1 MFAQRLAK
9 RNIHVKRFDDIPMA
23 DTEMI
28 FPDKR
33 VYVKPIVLIQLL
45 VTIVLGLVAAVTTFF
60 SVRAPCVLVAQKYC
74 MGYVQGMD
82 RMLAAPRGL
91 LFGKHGVAG
100 LGV

>member
-1 MFAQRLAK
+1 MQRLAK

-45 VTIVLGLVAAVTTFF
+45 VTLVLGLVAAVTTFF
-60 SVRAPCVLVAQKYC
+60 SVCPP
-74 MGYVQGMD
+74 
-82 RMLAAPRGL
+82 PRPL
-91 LFGKHGVAG
+91 LHLSSV
-100 LGV
+100 

>member
-1 MFAQRLAK
+1 MQRLSK

-45 VTIVLGLVAAVTTFF
+45 VTVILGLVAAVTTFF
-60 SVRAPCVLVAQKYC
+60 SVTLQSVSVRLSHHCMWLPHIMLLLQHAQSMALC
-74 MGYVQGMD
+74 ALSHHPHCEG
-82 RMLAAPRGL
+82 
-91 LFGKHGVAG
+91 
-100 LGV
+100 

>member
-1 MFAQRLAK
+1 MQRLAK

-45 VTIVLGLVAAVTTFF
+45 VTLVLGLVAAVTTFF
-60 SVRAPCVLVAQKYC
+60 SVRPPPSSPP
-74 MGYVQGMD
+74 M
-82 RMLAAPRGL
+82 PL
-91 LFGKHGVAG
+91 LHLQSV
-100 LGV
+100 